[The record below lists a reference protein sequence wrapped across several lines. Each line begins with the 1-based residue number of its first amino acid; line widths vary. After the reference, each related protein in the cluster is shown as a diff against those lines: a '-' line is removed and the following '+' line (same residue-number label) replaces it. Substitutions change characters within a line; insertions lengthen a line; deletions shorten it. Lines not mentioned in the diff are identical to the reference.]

1 MPRAKSNPPGRD
13 LVLGKLASRSGM
25 TMEEWTNHLQTSAL
39 AKLQQDDPAEYAA
52 LTAEIMAELLGMTP
66 EAPSLRTPPPRK
78 VCPVCNEDRHSNQ
91 YTKGSHVCK
100 ACVTDGEDDP
110 EPAEAEAV
118 PDAASAD
125 AADSGPKVPLSAESK
140 RLRDRLVAGRGVNA
154 KASP

>member
-39 AKLQQDDPAEYAA
+39 AKLQQDDPAEYDA

-78 VCPVCNEDRHSNQ
+78 VCPACKEDRHANQ

-100 ACVTDGEDDP
+100 ACVTDGED
-110 EPAEAEAV
+110 ETQNAEEESE
-118 PDAASAD
+118 PDADSAA
-125 AADSGPKVPLSAESK
+125 AADSRPPVPLSAESK
-140 RLRDRLVAGRGVNA
+140 RLRDKLLAGRGVTA
-154 KASP
+154 KAAP